1 MHSVA
6 KSNIPIYK
14 EGVRAGYDT
23 ASRRYRDVDGNILSK
38 NVFRAVQNLP
48 SNTEGFGWSAKPL
61 LRSPVSE
68 AFEKYDL
75 LLTGARRLEEII
87 TYEDRK
93 KLPAAQPIP
102 SDIRAAMN
110 LAEFYCKTEGD
121 VFQHIE
127 APIDVSVN
135 DIEINCPDTGLKRD
149 LGELYSQDFLD
160 MWEVLYQA
168 WMCTAQ
174 YGTSFPLEVY
184 DKAQKEPQKIILLPP
199 RFVWVGYYVSYG
211 EHVGGMISPYALN
224 PLDESQKW
232 TEDLVNTTIMP
243 MTYNSF
249 SPQWNEQIMKGAGIP
264 LDPRFL
270 KPIRAKAYDFNRYP
284 QPPLSRAYR
293 AISTRVVFEEMVRAT
308 IEGYRNQLWVF
319 LLGTSEHPPSPQ
331 EMAALKATLEG
342 MAGERTGYLA
352 WRGDLTVEQHTP
364 KPLEQMLSNDT
375 FQAFTMQ
382 IFRMMGAN
390 VRVVTGNPLMGER
403 ADSSM
408 EVDLSLWLKRLE
420 FMRTKVLRWEQA
432 FRSAYVRRQNSTA
445 MTKANE
451 KTTVRFSRSLLE
463 VSDLIEKELRP
474 LYSLGLLSRRTP
486 VEKAGYNFDQELA
499 YKKDEKKDE
508 ALFLPPPA
516 FNQTTMSGN
525 GASRDTSQ
533 SLPAGRPPDNVNPNQ
548 LKAALIDEP
557 MREKLYAEVYA
568 AFREMMLAS
577 DRAAAINAF
586 IAKLREIDERQLTTI
601 AQQAY
606 TASGG
611 IGEIPIEWAGLAAQ
625 FVNSF
630 ASGFE
635 QALLGAL
642 AQGEPLDKFLYRAML
657 YPQEGYKMAVINGQS
672 YAMRER
678 GARHWRRV
686 LHPELTQG
694 GPCELCVADSLILH
708 AIEEPFIVLHPNEA
722 CSKQDLWIQYFTGG
736 IPSIEVP
743 IPASPSGFDEYA
755 KALGKLGK
763 AQTRRK
769 RV

>member
-1 MHSVA
+1 MQSVV
-6 KSNIPIYK
+6 KSSIPVYK
-14 EGVRAGYDT
+14 ESVRAGYDT
-23 ASRRYRDVDGNILSK
+23 ASRRYRDVDGKIVSK
-38 NVFRAVQNLP
+38 NIFRAIQNLP
-48 SNTEGFGWSAKPL
+48 QTNEGFGWSAKPL
-61 LRSPVSE
+61 FRTPISE
-68 AFEKYDL
+68 AFEKYDHL
-75 LLTGARRLEEII
+75 LLGARRLEEII

-93 KLPAAQPIP
+93 RLPTAQPIP
-102 SDIRAAMN
+102 SDIRASMN

-121 VFQHIE
+121 VYQHIE

-135 DIEINCPDTGLKRD
+135 EIEINCPDKALKEE
-149 LGELYSQDFLD
+149 LELLYSQDYLD
-160 MWEVLYQA
+160 MWEMLYQI
-168 WMCTAQ
+168 WMCVSQFGTA
-174 YGTSFPLEVY
+174 FPLEVY
-184 DKAQKEPQKIILLPP
+184 DEKQKQPQKIILLPP

-211 EHVGGMISPYALN
+211 SHVGGMISPYSLN
-224 PLDESQKW
+224 PLDDSQRW
-232 TEDLVNTTIMP
+232 TEDLVKTTIMP

-264 LDPRFL
+264 LDPQFL
-270 KPIRAKAYDFNRYP
+270 HPVRAKAYEFNRYP

-293 AISTRVVFEEMVRAT
+293 AISTRIVFEEMVRAT
-308 IEGYRNQLWVF
+308 IEGYRNQLWLF

-364 KPLEQMLSNDT
+364 KPLEQMLSNET
-375 FQAFTMQ
+375 FQAFTLQ
-382 IFRMMGAN
+382 IFRMLGGN
-390 VRVVTGNPLMGER
+390 VRVVTGNPLLSQR
-403 ADSSM
+403 SDSGM
-408 EVDLSLWLKRLE
+408 EIDLSLWLKRME
-420 FMRTKVLRWEQA
+420 FMRTKVLHWEQA
-432 FRSAYVRRQNSTA
+432 FRQSFVRRQNSPS

-474 LYSLGLLSRRTP
+474 LYMLGLLSRRTP

-499 YKKDEKKDE
+499 YKKAEKPDDEY
-508 ALFLPPPA
+508 FYPPPA
-516 FNQTTMSGN
+516 FTQTAQSGA
-525 GASRDTSQ
+525 GPRRETTQ
-533 SLPAGRPPDNVNPNQ
+533 TLPTGRPADNVNPNQ
-548 LKAALIDEP
+548 LKAALFDEP
-557 MREKLYAEVYA
+557 VREQLFSEVYA

-577 DRAAAINAF
+577 EHEAAISAF
-586 IAKLREIDERQLTTI
+586 IQKLREIDERQLTLI

-611 IGEIPIEWAGLAAQ
+611 MGELPLEWASLSAQ

-642 AQGEPLDKFLYRAML
+642 AQGESLEKFLYRAML

-686 LHPELTQG
+686 LHPELTSS
-694 GPCELCVADSLILH
+694 GPCELCVADSLIIH

-722 CSKQDLWIQYFTGG
+722 CSKQELWLQYFVGG
-736 IPSIEVP
+736 VPSIEVP
-743 IPASPSGFDEYA
+743 VPASASGFDEFV
-755 KALGKLGK
+755 KGLGKMGK
-763 AQTRRK
+763 SITRRK